1 MEAICWSMR
10 GKLKFQTHLGAM
22 RLLIKCLGQEFI
34 DLEERIESQEGLS
47 SKRSLNGRE
56 SLPIVE
62 NEP

>member
-1 MEAICWSMR
+1 MR
-10 GKLKFQTHLGAM
+10 GKLKVQTHRGAM
-22 RLLIKCLGQEFI
+22 RLLIECPGQGFI

-62 NEP
+62 NET

>member
-1 MEAICWSMR
+1 
-10 GKLKFQTHLGAM
+10 M
-22 RLLIKCLGQEFI
+22 RLLSKQLSQGFI

-62 NEP
+62 NEA